1 MSLFVTIEGVEGCG
15 KTTIGKLIVEK
26 LIVFINILNKAYW
39 G

>member
-26 LIVFINILNKAYW
+26 LQERHIL
-39 G
+39 